1 MVDQLLDNNK
11 YIVRS
16 NVRSEIFQSFIK
28 YWLDEKEIPD
38 IQLSNFNEYE
48 LLSQEFEMMTGI
60 IAKTKDL
67 PLFKIESLINN
78 SCSDKLSIENYISK
92 QLDFSPNAVKLS
104 FRNNLRGRIEFDRV
118 N

>member
-16 NVRSEIFQSFIK
+16 NVRSEIFQSF
-28 YWLDEKEIPD
+28 EKEIPD
-38 IQLSNFNEYE
+38 IQLSNFNEFE

-60 IAKTKDL
+60 IAKTKNL

-78 SCSDKLSIENYISK
+78 SCSDKLSIENDISK